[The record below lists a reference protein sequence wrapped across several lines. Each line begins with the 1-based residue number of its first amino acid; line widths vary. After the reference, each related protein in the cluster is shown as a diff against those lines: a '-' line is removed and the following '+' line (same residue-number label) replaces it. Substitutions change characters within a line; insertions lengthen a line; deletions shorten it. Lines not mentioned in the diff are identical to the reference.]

1 MYSLREVRLKSF
13 CSLPIITSQK
23 GIGHTSVN
31 YRFGPWVQF
40 VWFKNKNILCCK
52 KKKKRRNR
60 ENDPSPWIFLFVFK
74 FEPTVALIVNVNT
87 VSLYTIT
94 LGDQRTVLCEFMSS
108 SQELLQLGLVLFL
121 LISIVRNL

>member
-52 KKKKRRNR
+52 KKKK
-60 ENDPSPWIFLFVFK
+60 EETEKMTHHPGFFFL
-74 FEPTVALIVNVNT
+74 
-87 VSLYTIT
+87 SLS
-94 LGDQRTVLCEFMSS
+94 LNPQ
-108 SQELLQLGLVLFL
+108 
-121 LISIVRNL
+121 